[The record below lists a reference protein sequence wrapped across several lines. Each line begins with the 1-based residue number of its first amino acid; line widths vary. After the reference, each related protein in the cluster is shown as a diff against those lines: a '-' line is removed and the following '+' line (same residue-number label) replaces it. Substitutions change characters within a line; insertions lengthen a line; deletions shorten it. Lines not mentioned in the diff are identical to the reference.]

1 MRKLDNYLT
10 ARQFRHFSEIA
21 DCGSLN
27 KAAEKL
33 GQTQSSLT
41 RSLRQLEESVDA
53 KLMERGPKGIA
64 LTQAGTILLECYRRV
79 ALETRL
85 ATQAIEHASETKN
98 FVVRLG
104 AAPSFGL
111 SILPK
116 AMETLRDTYP
126 NTQFQIRHATPDAML
141 TAVTSGEID
150 IYLGPIIE
158 ADFEVGI
165 ITEPLAAVPSR
176 VYARKDHPIANKKML
191 TGKDL
196 LAFRW
201 VSLLSTTTTPLP
213 GNWRDKLTNFAYEN
227 GLNPPRVDFETTS
240 VVGALNIVTSG
251 NYLVCLSD
259 LLSAEAAMRDLTP
272 LSLKEPLT
280 QYKSG
285 IVYRSPVNRDVHLR
299 AFLDV
304 LRDVS
309 KAAISR

>member
-1 MRKLDNYLT
+1 
-10 ARQFRHFSEIA
+10 
-21 DCGSLN
+21 
-27 KAAEKL
+27 
-33 GQTQSSLT
+33 
-41 RSLRQLEESVDA
+41 
-53 KLMERGPKGIA
+53 
-64 LTQAGTILLECYRRV
+64 
-79 ALETRL
+79 
-85 ATQAIEHASETKN
+85 
-98 FVVRLG
+98 
-104 AAPSFGL
+104 
-111 SILPK
+111 
-116 AMETLRDTYP
+116 
-126 NTQFQIRHATPDAML
+126 ML